1 MNDLL
6 AKKVVQ
12 AVQPLQVHNVD
23 ELPSVFRHIQ
33 SGKSVG
39 KMVIRRSLSEGK
51 DVAVCVPLPL
61 PSTLRWSIT
70 SNSSLRFARLSTP

>member
-6 AKKVVQ
+6 AKKVVK

-23 ELPSVFRHIQ
+23 ELPSVLRHIQ
-33 SGKSVG
+33 SGRSVG

-51 DVAVCVPLPL
+51 DVAVRVPQPPTPSPIPPL
-61 PSTLRWSIT
+61 EPHV
-70 SNSSLRFARLSTP
+70 